1 MVTVGNARHLGM
13 VTFHAMKAL
22 DRDMIGVFM
31 TSTRGAVPA
40 NNELPLYSML
50 QPVKPHN
57 SLQSIGTR
65 QTGDK
70 ASSKPAF
77 NQTAGGLTPFQANWF

>member
-1 MVTVGNARHLGM
+1 MRFPL
-13 VTFHAMKAL
+13 
-22 DRDMIGVFM
+22 I
-31 TSTRGAVPA
+31 TSC
-40 NNELPLYSML
+40 LLYSML

-57 SLQSIGTR
+57 SHQSIGTR

-77 NQTAGGLTPFQANWF
+77 NQTAGGLTPFQANWYLKLDEFGGVFTARLAIGLAPP